1 MIGSYQD
8 IDISR
13 FIHDF
18 AEWFNTWSQDVSA
31 PFPQFEDPITTVSPG
46 SRKLAIGHI
55 RSDVD
60 RLLAIVKR
68 ETEFIN
74 RHKRNRAA
82 SSITPAQLS
91 QARASQF
98 TQMYDPPGEFRSD
111 GPRHDNDHADI
122 SRIRIAPTH
131 DEIFSP
137 IPPYLPIFSSDAPH
151 HHPPDS
157 MERHL
162 DIQFRL
168 LREELMYV
176 SLLLFS
182 LIPH

>member
-8 IDISR
+8 IGR
-13 FIHDF
+13 FTHDF

-31 PFPQFEDPITTVSPG
+31 PFPQFEDPITTVPSDI
-46 SRKLAIGHI
+46 RNLAIGHI
-55 RSDVD
+55 RGDVG

-68 ETEFIN
+68 ETDVIN
-74 RHKRNRAA
+74 RHKGNRAA
-82 SSITPAQLS
+82 SSFTPAQLS

-111 GPRHDNDHADI
+111 GPRHDNDYANI

-131 DEIFSP
+131 AEIFSP

-168 LREELMYV
+168 LREEVMYV
-176 SLLLFS
+176 SLLLSS
-182 LIPH
+182 LLPY